1 MAYMTLVASAC
12 APPAPSADT
21 PAPSR
26 MERRSNAL
34 ITRDELGKSTARD
47 ALTAVRSLRPD
58 WLRGRGATSLQ
69 AGVPEVVV
77 YMDGQRVGTAD
88 VLSQFATVH
97 IKEMKYFGAT
107 EATQRWGTDHSGG
120 VIEIVTR

>member
-1 MAYMTLVASAC
+1 MVYLTLLGGAC
-12 APPAPSADT
+12 APPAPSAET

-26 MERRSNAL
+26 LERRSNAF
-34 ITRDELGKSTARD
+34 ITRDELAKSSARD

-69 AGVPEVVV
+69 GGVPEVVV
-77 YMDGQRVGTAD
+77 YLDGQRVGTAD
-88 VLSQFATVH
+88 VLGQFATVH

-107 EATQRWGTDHSGG
+107 EATQKWGTDHSGG